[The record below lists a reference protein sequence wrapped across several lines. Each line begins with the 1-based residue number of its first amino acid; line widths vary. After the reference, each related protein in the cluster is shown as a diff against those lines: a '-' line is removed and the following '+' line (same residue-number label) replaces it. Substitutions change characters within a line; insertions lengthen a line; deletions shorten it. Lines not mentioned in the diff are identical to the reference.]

1 MTMNTTTA
9 DRLLDSVLDFIA
21 NAPDEEFLA
30 YLADTG
36 RDTHALSAIG
46 RAGIASALKKHGV
59 QKRLAAK
66 AQHLESK
73 AAYERARAALPRTLS
88 EKMALLA
95 RLLQDSTA
103 AGLRTSLAH
112 RDLTSV
118 PEPELDSILL
128 QLIQLTSK
136 KE

>member
-1 MTMNTTTA
+1 MTMSTTTA

-30 YLADTG
+30 YLSDTG
-36 RDTHALSAIG
+36 RDTHALSEIG
-46 RAGIASALKKHGV
+46 RGGIASALKKHGV

-73 AAYERARAALPRTLS
+73 AAYERAHAALPRTLS

-95 RLLQDSTA
+95 RLLQDSAA
-103 AGLRTSLAH
+103 AGMRTSLAH
-112 RDLTSV
+112 
-118 PEPELDSILL
+118 
-128 QLIQLTSK
+128 
-136 KE
+136 